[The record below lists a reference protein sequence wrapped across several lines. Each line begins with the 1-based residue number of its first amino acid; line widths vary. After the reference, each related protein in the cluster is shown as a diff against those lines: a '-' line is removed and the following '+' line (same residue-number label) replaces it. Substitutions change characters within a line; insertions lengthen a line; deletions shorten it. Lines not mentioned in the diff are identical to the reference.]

1 MHTFKFIIW
10 IIYLVV
16 LLINIVICV
25 YNKNRMDISLKIF
38 SILIVCIFIN
48 ELSAKL
54 VKSLIGTK
62 APVSHIFSIIEL
74 SLTAIFFIYSL
85 RIEKRVLWCIIA
97 VILSTV
103 LGLLNLIYLESFLE
117 YNSNMLMIESITITT
132 LALTAIYK
140 IVIRDDIIKIH
151 RNPNFLIWVIILI
164 LWTTTFF
171 FWAFLPALKKEDF
184 VYTILSAGQSVF
196 ILLIYIAFAV
206 ILFFTKAESNYDH
219 TAQPG

>member
-1 MHTFKFIIW
+1 MHTFKFVIW